1 MSSVREDADCVVIGA
16 GVVGLAVA
24 RQLAESG
31 REVIILESADIIGS
45 ETSSR
50 NSEVIHAGL
59 YYQKD
64 SLKARLCVAGKNL
77 LYRYC
82 EAHGVPFKRTTK
94 LVVATSEEE
103 IPALKGVR
111 EKAAENGVT
120 DLEWLDKAEAS
131 KLEPNL
137 ACEAALLSPST
148 GQVDVHSL
156 MLSYLGDAEAAG
168 AMIAYLSPVEGGALR
183 EGSIEVRVGGDAPMT
198 LDCRTVVNAA
208 GLYAQSVA
216 RKFEG
221 LRADLIPPQFLN
233 KGCYFSVEGPSPFTR
248 LIYPVP
254 DKYALGIHAT
264 LDLSG
269 RCRFGPDSQFVESI
283 DYSLDDASAEKF
295 YDSIRRYWPEL
306 PDGALHADYSGIRPK
321 IAHGGVAID
330 FMIQG
335 PEVHGQPG
343 LVNLFGIESPGL
355 TSSLAIAEVV
365 AQRLSQN

>member
-1 MSSVREDADCVVIGA
+1 MSSFKEDADCVVIGA
-16 GVVGLAVA
+16 GVVGLAIA
-24 RQLAESG
+24 RRLAESG
-31 REVIILESADIIGS
+31 RDVIILESADIIGS

-59 YYQKD
+59 YYPTG
-64 SLKARLCVAGKNL
+64 SLKARLCVGGKAL

-82 EAHGVPFKRTTK
+82 QEHGIPYKRCMK
-94 LVVATSEEE
+94 LVVATSEKE
-103 IPALKGVR
+103 IPALKRVQA
-111 EKAAENGVT
+111 KAAENGVT
-120 DLEWLDKAEAS
+120 DLEWLDKATAL

-148 GQVDVHSL
+148 GQVDAHSL

-168 AMIAYLSPVEGGALR
+168 AMIAYLSPVEGGSLR
-183 EGSIEVRVGGDAPMT
+183 EGSVEVRVGGESPMI
-198 LDCRTVVNAA
+198 LDCRTVINAA
-208 GLYAQSVA
+208 GLHAQSVA
-216 RKFEG
+216 RGIEG
-221 LRADLIPPQFLN
+221 LREDLIPPQFLN
-233 KGCYFSVEGPSPFTR
+233 KGCYFSIEGLSPFTR

-269 RCRFGPDSQFVESI
+269 RCRFGPDSRFVEKI
-283 DYSLDDASAEKF
+283 DYSLDDASADKF
-295 YDSIRRYWPEL
+295 YESIRRYWPGL
-306 PDGALHADYSGIRPK
+306 PDGALHPDYSGIRPK

-335 PEVHGQPG
+335 PEVHGHPG

-355 TSSLAIAEVV
+355 TSSLAIAEEVT
-365 AQRLSQN
+365 QRLSQN